1 LKENIAILAIT
12 KNGIKISEK
21 IKKNI
26 TTAKIYIPFKFR
38 SDGFDNSDIIWF
50 EESTQQKI
58 VNLFKTNDAIIC
70 IFSLG
75 AVIRLVSH
83 LLVDKKTDPA
93 IVVIDDKA
101 NFVIST
107 LSGHLGGANALARYI
122 STFLNSTPVITT
134 AADVNKT
141 ISVDLIGNEL
151 GWIINNY
158 ENVTQVSAHMVNNE
172 KIALYQ
178 DTGEHNWWDLTKLP
192 SNVVKVKE
200 VETINDD
207 SFKGGILITDKIIN
221 ESAVLSKSVI
231 YRPKSLVIGIGLHW
245 DTTKEE
251 ILNGIRKTL
260 DTNGLSF
267 DSIKCLSSIKKNIK
281 IKGLDQFSR
290 DYDIPLILFGKDEL
304 DRVSVPNPSDIVK
317 KFEGTMSVSEASSLL
332 CSKGTLLISKQKFPP
347 NLTIAVA
354 RVNFT

>member
-1 LKENIAILAIT
+1 MKEKIAVLAIT
-12 KNGIKISEK
+12 KNGIKIAEI

-26 TTAKIYIPFKFR
+26 TTAKIYVPIKFR
-38 SDGFDNSDIIWF
+38 FDASNIIWF
-50 EESTQQKI
+50 EDSTQQKI
-58 VNLFKTNDAIIC
+58 VDLFKTNDAIIC

-75 AVIRLVSH
+75 AVIRLISN
-83 LLVDKKTDPA
+83 LLVDKRTDPA

-141 ISVDLIGNEL
+141 ISVDLIGNEI

-172 KIALYQ
+172 RIALFQ
-178 DTGEHNWWDLTKLP
+178 DTGEHNWWNLTKLP
-192 SNVVKVKE
+192 SNVVKVKD
-200 VETINDD
+200 VENIKDD
-207 SFKGGILITDKIIN
+207 SFKGGLIISDKIIN
-221 ESAVLSKSVI
+221 DVAILRKSVI

-251 ILNGIRKTL
+251 IFNGIRNIL
-260 DTNGLSF
+260 DKNGLSF
-267 DSIKCLSSIKKNIK
+267 DSIKCVSSIKKNIR
-281 IKGLDQFSR
+281 IKGLDEFSN
-290 DYDIPLILFGKDEL
+290 DYDIPLFLFDKDQL
-304 DRVSVPNPSDIVK
+304 DRISVPNPSDIVK
-317 KFEGTMSVSEASSLL
+317 KFEGIVSVSEASSLL
-332 CSKGTLLISKQKFPP
+332 CSKGTLFIPKQKFPP
-347 NLTIAVA
+347 NLTIAVS